1 MVQINPVAFKIGG
14 FAIHWYG
21 LMYLISFILASVLMR
36 YRIKKYQ
43 QYKNWTFKEADD
55 LLFYCILG
63 VVVGGRAGYVLFYQ
77 WAYYSQNLQEIF
89 KVWHGG
95 MSFHGGL
102 IGVLVAI
109 LLFSYK
115 TKKTFFTIS
124 DFIAPLVP
132 IGLFFGRI
140 GNFINGELW
149 GRMTTSSW
157 GMVFPAAGD
166 SLTRHPSQ
174 LYQMATEGL
183 VLFIILWAYLH
194 KPRVAGTASGLFLF
208 FYGSLRFFTE
218 FFREPDAFLGL
229 QALGWTMGQW
239 LCLPMIGLGAT
250 ILFLGEMKNMW
261 SGKFSMIHFGKKKN
275 IKSLETIPEN
285 DDAEDIK
292 DDKEENK

>member
-1 MVQINPVAFKIGG
+1 MIQINPVAFKIGS

-21 LMYLISFILASVLMR
+21 LMYLISVLMR

-43 QYKNWTFKEADD
+43 QYKNWTYKEVDD

-63 VVVGGRAGYVLFYQ
+63 VVIGGRAGYILFYQ
-77 WAYYSQNLQEIF
+77 WAFYSQNLQEIF

-102 IGVLVAI
+102 LGVLVAI

-124 DFIAPLVP
+124 DFVAPIVP

-149 GRMTTSSW
+149 GRITTSNW
-157 GMVFPAAGD
+157 GIVFPAANDG
-166 SLTRHPSQ
+166 LTRHPSQ
-174 LYQMATEGL
+174 LYQMVTEGL
-183 VLFIILWAYLH
+183 ILFIVLWGYLH

-229 QALGWTMGQW
+229 QGFGWTMGQW
-239 LCLPMIGLGAT
+239 LCLPMIALGAT
-250 ILFLGEMKNMW
+250 ILFLGELKNIW
-261 SGKFSMIHFGKKKN
+261 SGKVNIFHRNKN
-275 IKSLETIPEN
+275 N
-285 DDAEDIK
+285 
-292 DDKEENK
+292 KEEITEKQNEESE